1 MEVLTKYIMEEKK
14 NYTSVYTTIHKM
26 DTAEV
31 SLGTHLEIIFSRV
44 GTKFIPQEP
53 QINMKK

>member
-1 MEVLTKYIMEEKK
+1 
-14 NYTSVYTTIHKM
+14 M
-26 DTAEV
+26 DTVEI

-53 QINMKK
+53 QINMKQ